1 LLATAVEAR
10 IPLMTETRTR
20 RWMTVLTTLGA
31 VAFGVVLAGGVNWT
45 PAGYGATGQDG
56 AVSVHAARGGLPGF
70 ADLAEAVAPA
80 VVTIRAVSFQE
91 APGGNTASPHGKGDP
106 FYDFF
111 FGPNGKKRDGSGGGG
126 GDADHEG
133 DSQDQASPGSP
144 ERPGPLGGSSGQEQR
159 SEAGG
164 SGFVI
169 SGDGMIA
176 TNYHVIEGASELMVT
191 VGDDP
196 RELPAKVRGAD
207 PATDLA
213 LLQIDAGRKLPYLRL
228 AAGNKARV
236 GDWVMVIGNPLRL
249 GRTVTVGVVSAV
261 GRTGLGITDVSF
273 ENFLQTDAAINF
285 GNSGGPMLDLDGEV
299 VGIATAINWGAE
311 NVGFAVPAST
321 LSKVLPQLERAG
333 KVRRGFLGVNVENL
347 DYKAQEAFGLQPAE
361 GGALVIQ
368 VNENTPGAQAGL
380 EHGDIILT
388 VDGHP
393 VKTTRDLIDYVSD
406 HPPGSQV
413 QLDVLHEGKR
423 AMRTVTIGER
433 PGTDEEKV
441 ETPSGE
447 PASPGMD
454 WLGLRYGDLSPAIR
468 SSHGIPDAVQGVWVR
483 GISPH
488 SPLVEQSVDVEP
500 GDVIVEIN
508 GRQVKGVADFE
519 SVIKA
524 ARSGAYLRFYV
535 QRFDPRSGRSG
546 QFFAFARVP

>member
-1 LLATAVEAR
+1 ML
-10 IPLMTETRTR
+10 
-20 RWMTVLTTLGA
+20 VLTTLGA
-31 VAFGVVLAGGVNWT
+31 VAFGVVLAGSVDWS
-45 PAGYGATGQDG
+45 PAGFGATGEQG
-56 AVSVHAARGGLPGF
+56 AVSVRAARGGALPGF

-91 APGGNTASPHGKGDP
+91 APSGPSSPHGKGDP

-111 FGPNGKKRDGSGGGG
+111 FGPKKRDNGGGNGDEREDGGAAEQPPSGLPERSSPSGG
-126 GDADHEG
+126 A
-133 DSQDQASPGSP
+133 
-144 ERPGPLGGSSGQEQR
+144 QEQR

-169 SGDGMIA
+169 QGDGLIA

-196 RELPAKVRGAD
+196 RELPAKVRGVD

-213 LLQIDAGRKLPYLRL
+213 LLQVDAGHALPHLRI
-228 AAGNKARV
+228 ADGNKARV

-273 ENFLQTDAAINF
+273 ENFIQTDAAINF
-285 GNSGGPMLDLDGEV
+285 GNSGGPMVDLDGEV
-299 VGIATAINWGAE
+299 VGVATAINWGAE

-321 LSKVLPQLERAG
+321 LSKVMPQLERTG
-333 KVRRGFLGVNVENL
+333 KVRRGYLGVNVENL
-347 DYKAQEAFGLQPAE
+347 DYRAQEAFGLHPEE

-368 VNENTPGAQAGL
+368 VNDGTPGKQAGL

-388 VDGHP
+388 VDGHR

-413 QLDVLHEGKR
+413 QLDVLRDGKR
-423 AMRTVTIGER
+423 SLRMVTVGER
-433 PGTDEEKV
+433 PSGSGEEKSDQRP
-441 ETPSGE
+441 EE
-447 PASPGMD
+447 PATPGMD

-468 SSHGIPDAVQGVWVR
+468 SAHGIPESVQGVWVR

-488 SPLVEQSVDVEP
+488 SPLVEQSIDVEP
-500 GDVIVEIN
+500 GDVIVEVN

-519 SVIKA
+519 ATIKT
-524 ARSGAYLRFYV
+524 ARPGSYLRFYV
-535 QRFDPRSGRSG
+535 QRFDPRIGRSG

>member
-1 LLATAVEAR
+1 
-10 IPLMTETRTR
+10 MTDAGTR
-20 RWMTVLTTLGA
+20 RWMMTLTTLGA
-31 VAFGVVLAGGVNWT
+31 VAVGVVLGGVVNWT
-45 PAGYGATGQDG
+45 PGWSASADDSP
-56 AVSVHAARGGLPGF
+56 VSIHAVHAGLPGF

-91 APGGNTASPHGKGDP
+91 APGSSTERKGSDP
-106 FYDFF
+106 FFDFF
-111 FGPNGKKRDGSGGGG
+111 FGPRGRKPDRGGNDSNGGGADPG
-126 GDADHEG
+126 GDSGAAG
-133 DSQDQASPGSP
+133 PVGPSGP
-144 ERPGPLGGSSGQEQR
+144 ERLQSPQEFR

-169 SGDGMIA
+169 SADGLIA

-196 RELPAKVRGAD
+196 REVPAKVRGTD
-207 PATDLA
+207 PLTDLA
-213 LLQIDAGRKLPYLRL
+213 LLQIDTAGRKLPHLKVEE
-228 AAGNKARV
+228 GKAVRV
-236 GDWVMVIGNPLRL
+236 GDWVMVVGNPLRL

-261 GRTGLGITDVSF
+261 GRSGLGITDVSF

-285 GNSGGPMLDLDGEV
+285 GNSGGPMVNLDGEV

-321 LSKVLPQLERAG
+321 IAKVIPQLEHQG
-333 KVRRGFLGVNVENL
+333 KVRRGYLGVNVENV
-347 DYKAQEAFGLQPAE
+347 DYKAQEAFGLPAAA
-361 GGALVIQ
+361 GALVIQ
-368 VNENTPGAQAGL
+368 VNDGTPGAEAGL
-380 EHGDIILT
+380 QHGDIILA

-413 QLDVLHEGKR
+413 QLDVLRDGKR
-423 AMRTVTIGER
+423 AMRTVTVGER
-433 PGTDEEKV
+433 PVTAEEKSDAAP
-441 ETPSGE
+441 EE
-447 PASPGMD
+447 PVSPGVD
-454 WLGLRYGDLSPAIR
+454 WLGLRYGELSPAMR
-468 SSHGIPDAVQGVWVR
+468 SAHGIPDAVQGVWIRAV
-483 GISPH
+483 SPH

-508 GRQVKGVADFE
+508 GHQVQGVADFE
-519 SVIKA
+519 SVVKA
-524 ARSGAYLRFYV
+524 ARPGSYLRFYV